1 MLVPPELYGDLE
13 AELACLPD
21 ERDVKNDKEIE
32 EREKKEKEE
41 RERRAREEIELERQR
56 ELKEREKERE
66 MEKARERE
74 KQKEREREKQKERER
89 EEKERERQKEK
100 AREMEIDRK
109 GKAREQVEQG
119 RQGVDKPRTDTG
131 KGKKPAAIQNETAE
145 MSVVIPKKRRRIQS
159 KATVDDSD
167 EHVDDQDDSLP
178 TNPAPLA
185 KRVKLPDDNPPTNPA
200 PVAKRNKRQYD
211 TLPPPC
217 DRCVISKQECPING
231 WRTAC
236 DRCHQLRQNCNHSK
250 AYPPGESGPGT
261 QVNQAKGGSRQK
273 STPALSKP
281 TEAASAGTIRVRPRK
296 PSAAPDRP
304 RVSPPAAHEP
314 LSKMIFPHA

>member
-21 ERDVKNDKEIE
+21 ERDTKNDKEIE

-41 RERRAREEIELERQR
+41 REQRAREQIELERQR

-74 KQKEREREKQKERER
+74 KQKERERE
-89 EEKERERQKEK
+89 EKERERQKEK
-100 AREMEIDRK
+100 AREIRK
-109 GKAREQVEQG
+109 GKEREQVEQG

-145 MSVVIPKKRRRIQS
+145 TSVVIPKKRRRIQS

-167 EHVDDQDDSLP
+167 EYVDDQDDSLP
-178 TNPAPLA
+178 TNPAPVA

-250 AYPPGESGPGT
+250 AYPPGESGPRT

-273 STPALSKP
+273 STPAPSKP
-281 TEAASAGTIRVRPRK
+281 TEAASAGTIRVRPQK
-296 PSAAPDRP
+296 ASAVPDRP

-314 LSKMIFPHA
+314 LSKTNFPHA